1 MRVGAGSG
9 RLGGLEG
16 AAERVRSAF
25 LAGVSARAAH
35 VDVKVMMPDST
46 VSDQST
52 FDPARVLEYMNSVL
66 GRLEGWETD
75 GVQETRNEDVRRAFA
90 KFSASSGEHTLY
102 CHLSVQY
109 HVLLHYR
116 PDARVSGARKELAEV
131 VDSLRSVEGGAAEQ
145 SDAVVARMLE
155 EAGYGGLDEQGVF
168 EALYNDDGLRERI
181 QSETGGDERHRELS
195 ARRQELVGELDSLL
209 METYQTSC
217 VLIDEARLVT
227 GEEGLVCSADLERTV
242 GGAREGHFDQSEIP
256 DAAMAWIERSL
267 AELEEAMLVVNR
279 EADTE
284 EGLRGRS
291 GPPDLP

>member
-1 MRVGAGSG
+1 MRVGAGSDK
-9 RLGGLEG
+9 LGGLEG
-16 AAERVRSAF
+16 AVERVRSAF

-35 VDVKVMMPDST
+35 VDAKVMMPDST
-46 VSDQST
+46 VSDQPT
-52 FDPARVLEYMNSVL
+52 FDPARVAGYMHSLL
-66 GRLEGWETD
+66 GRLEGWESD

-90 KFSASSGEHTLY
+90 KFSSSSGAHTLR

-131 VDSLRSVEGGAAEQ
+131 VDSLRAVEGGAAEQ
-145 SDAVVARMLE
+145 SDAVVARMLQ
-155 EAGYGGLDEQGVF
+155 EAGYGELDEQGVF
-168 EALYNDDGLRERI
+168 EALFNDDGLRERI
-181 QSETGGDERHRELS
+181 HSRTGGDEKYRELS

-227 GEEGLVCSADLERTV
+227 GEEGLLCSVDLERTE

-256 DAAMAWIERSL
+256 DAVMVWIERSL
-267 AELEEAMLVVNR
+267 AQLEEAVLVVNR
-279 EADTE
+279 EADAE
-284 EGLRGRS
+284 EGLSGRS
-291 GPPDLP
+291 GPPDLA